1 MVLIITS
8 MGERSSGRVD
18 GVPER
23 AGRAVAHAVARGR
36 AGARQL
42 GDPAVREH
50 LLTTGRAVVA
60 KHGPDVADQAA
71 QRAVDRALWGI
82 AAHAGFVG
90 AALHQLRPAAGRAAG
105 KLARSVA
112 ARARR
117 VEDP

>member
-1 MVLIITS
+1 
-8 MGERSSGRVD
+8 MGGSD

-23 AGRAVAHAVARGR
+23 AGRTLARAVARGR
-36 AGARQL
+36 VIARQL
-42 GDPAVREH
+42 DDPAVREH
-50 LLTTGRAVVA
+50 LLTTGRSVVA

-71 QRAVDRALWGI
+71 QRVVDRTLWGI

-117 VEDP
+117 ADDP